1 MTDEAERYKR
11 RLQRE
16 KAARKEAETLL
27 EAKASELFM
36 ANESLK
42 ALLKSQESLI
52 TERTEELQRALQSAE
67 QANQHKSSFLA
78 NMSHEIRTPMN
89 AIIGLTYLVLDS
101 HLDDEQRDYLEKIQL
116 SARNLLALINDI
128 LDFSK
133 IESGH
138 MAIERTEFN
147 LDDILEQIFTVNQ
160 QKAEE
165 RGIDFLVARDFS
177 IPDHLIGDPLR
188 LSQILTNLA
197 SNAIKFTPQ
206 GRVSICVRPV
216 RVSGE
221 TSILRFSVTDSGI
234 GISEAQQ
241 QKLFDAFTQADDS
254 TTRHYGGTGLG
265 LAICKQLCTLM
276 NGDIQVSSEQGK
288 GSVFTVDMPFDIAM
302 DIDAEVDKTA
312 SSSEYDTQ
320 AFTHLKVGCVGMNQ
334 SIMDWLVKQGCQL
347 EALVSE
353 AADTEAIEQS
363 LIDKIEYSN
372 YDLVLIGSFPNALES
387 EHLNSVRSVLQNQ
400 AVSVISL
407 EQGWITPRHLH
418 NRLSQQFAG
427 QHNRNTEI
435 DNPVTAE
442 QQFSSDTSI
451 LLVEDNAINTQVSV
465 ALLEKYGVNVI
476 CAENGIQAVN
486 LLEKK
491 SDQIDLVLMDVQM
504 PVMDGYTAAKEL
516 RKREQFKQLPIIALT
531 ANAISGDREKSLEAG
546 MNDYLSKPLEPEDL
560 FSMLKKWL
568 PDQSQQSAMEELAQ
582 VESSGLLQINIE
594 EKVLDVPLALER
606 IRGDESLYLML
617 LEMFATEYRFID
629 QRFAQLMQD
638 KNPEEIKAVAHG
650 FKGAAASIGAKEL
663 ASVAEEMEKVSLDRF
678 SEFGTCLQ
686 QLTLAWKQF
695 IKVFEQV
702 EQWKNTLE
710 QPEVD
715 APAENEL
722 GDLFEDKIPQLIDM
736 LESGDTDCLELM
748 GQLQKSS
755 RGSPWQEAIEEIAN
769 QVNQFEFDQAL
780 SLLQGLRQQLD
791 IA

>member
-1 MTDEAERYKR
+1 MMDEAERYKR

-16 KAARKEAETLL
+16 KAARKEAEMLL

-101 HLDDEQRDYLEKIQL
+101 HLDDEQRDYLQKIQL

-165 RGIDFLVARDFS
+165 RGIDFLITRDCS

-197 SNAIKFTPQ
+197 SNAIKFTPDGQ
-206 GRVSICVRPV
+206 VNISVKPLQQ
-216 RVSGE
+216 SE
-221 TSILRFSVTDSGI
+221 QTLILRFSVTDSGI

-241 QKLFDAFTQADDS
+241 EKLFDAFTQADDS

-265 LAICKQLCTLM
+265 LAICKQLCALM

-288 GSVFTVDMPFDIAM
+288 GSVFTVDMPFEIA
-302 DIDAEVDKTA
+302 
-312 SSSEYDTQ
+312 SDT
-320 AFTHLKVGCVGMNQ
+320 VGVLHGQ
-334 SIMDWLVKQGCQL
+334 D
-347 EALVSE
+347 VS
-353 AADTEAIEQS
+353 A
-363 LIDKIEYSN
+363 
-372 YDLVLIGSFPNALES
+372 G
-387 EHLNSVRSVLQNQ
+387 
-400 AVSVISL
+400 SVISGTQSAREFSYDRSDGAEEPL
-407 EQGWITPRHLH
+407 C
-418 NRLSQQFAG
+418 SD
-427 QHNRNTEI
+427 NT
-435 DNPVTAE
+435 
-442 QQFSSDTSI
+442 I

-465 ALLEKYGVNVI
+465 ALLKKYGFEVI
-476 CAENGIQAVN
+476 CAENGIQALE
-486 LLEKK
+486 LLEQK
-491 SDQIDLVLMDVQM
+491 SEQIDLVLMDVQM
-504 PVMDGYTAAKEL
+504 PVMDGYTAAQEL
-516 RKREQFKQLPIIALT
+516 RKQDRFKQLPIIALT

-546 MNDYLSKPLEPEDL
+546 MNDYLSKPLEPENL
-560 FSMLKKWL
+560 FNMLRKWL
-568 PDQSQQSAMEELAQ
+568 PDQPQQSTTTTEEFAQ
-582 VESSGLLQINIE
+582 VESSGLLQLNIDTR
-594 EKVLDVPLALER
+594 VLDVPQALER
-606 IRGDESLYLML
+606 IRGDESLYLIL
-617 LEMFATEYRFID
+617 LEMFATEYRSID
-629 QRFAQLMQD
+629 QRFNQLMQAQD
-638 KNPEEIKAVAHG
+638 PVEIKAVAHG
-650 FKGAAASIGAKEL
+650 FKGAAASIGAKGL
-663 ASVAEEMEKVSLDRF
+663 ATVAEEIEKVSLEHF
-678 SEFGTCLQ
+678 SNVGTCLQ
-686 QLTLAWKQF
+686 QLVLAWKQF
-695 IKVFEQV
+695 ITVFEQV
-702 EQWKNTLE
+702 ELWQESQE
-710 QPEVD
+710 QPEID
-715 APAENEL
+715 PSADNDL
-722 GDLFEDKIPQLIDM
+722 GRLLEDKIPHLIEM

-755 RGSPWQEAIEEIAN
+755 SGSSWQETIEDIAN
-769 QVNQFEFDQAL
+769 EVNQFEFDQAL
-780 SLLQGLRQQLD
+780 SLLQALHQQLD

>member
-1 MTDEAERYKR
+1 MDEAERYKR

-16 KAARKEAETLL
+16 KAARKEAEMLL

-101 HLDDEQRDYLEKIQL
+101 HLDDEQRDYLQKIQL

-165 RGIDFLVARDFS
+165 RGIDFLITRDCS

-197 SNAIKFTPQ
+197 SNAIKFTPDGQ
-206 GRVSICVRPV
+206 VNISVKPLQQ
-216 RVSGE
+216 SE
-221 TSILRFSVTDSGI
+221 QTLILRFSVTDSGI

-241 QKLFDAFTQADDS
+241 EKLFDAFTQADDS

-265 LAICKQLCTLM
+265 LAICKQLCALM

-288 GSVFTVDMPFDIAM
+288 GSVFTVDMPFEIA
-302 DIDAEVDKTA
+302 
-312 SSSEYDTQ
+312 SDT
-320 AFTHLKVGCVGMNQ
+320 VGVLHGQ
-334 SIMDWLVKQGCQL
+334 D
-347 EALVSE
+347 VS
-353 AADTEAIEQS
+353 A
-363 LIDKIEYSN
+363 
-372 YDLVLIGSFPNALES
+372 G
-387 EHLNSVRSVLQNQ
+387 
-400 AVSVISL
+400 SVISGTQSAREFSYDRSDGAEEPL
-407 EQGWITPRHLH
+407 C
-418 NRLSQQFAG
+418 SD
-427 QHNRNTEI
+427 NT
-435 DNPVTAE
+435 
-442 QQFSSDTSI
+442 I

-465 ALLEKYGVNVI
+465 ALLKKYGFEVI
-476 CAENGIQAVN
+476 CAENGIQALE
-486 LLEKK
+486 LLEQK
-491 SDQIDLVLMDVQM
+491 SEQIDLVLMDVQM
-504 PVMDGYTAAKEL
+504 PVMDGYTAAQEL
-516 RKREQFKQLPIIALT
+516 RKQDRFKQLPIIALT

-546 MNDYLSKPLEPEDL
+546 MNDYLSKPLEPENL
-560 FSMLKKWL
+560 FNMLRKWL
-568 PDQSQQSAMEELAQ
+568 PDQPQQSTTTTEEFAQ
-582 VESSGLLQINIE
+582 VESSGLLQLNIDTR
-594 EKVLDVPLALER
+594 VLDVPQALER
-606 IRGDESLYLML
+606 IRGDESLYLIL
-617 LEMFATEYRFID
+617 LEMFATEYRSID
-629 QRFAQLMQD
+629 QRFNQLMQAQD
-638 KNPEEIKAVAHG
+638 PVEIKAVAHG
-650 FKGAAASIGAKEL
+650 FKGAAASIGAKGL
-663 ASVAEEMEKVSLDRF
+663 ATVAEEIEKVSLEHF
-678 SEFGTCLQ
+678 SNVGTCLQ
-686 QLTLAWKQF
+686 QLVLAWKQF
-695 IKVFEQV
+695 ITVFEQV
-702 EQWKNTLE
+702 ELWQESQE
-710 QPEVD
+710 QPEID
-715 APAENEL
+715 PSADNDL
-722 GDLFEDKIPQLIDM
+722 GRLLEDKIPHLIEM

-755 RGSPWQEAIEEIAN
+755 SGSSWQETIEDIAN
-769 QVNQFEFDQAL
+769 EVNQFEFDQAL
-780 SLLQGLRQQLD
+780 SLLQALHQQLD